1 MKTGTHSSY
10 GLGHKLLRRKKKMFR
25 GVAQMEIGPLIK
37 LHRIK
42 QNMTQE
48 DLAAGI
54 VSESYL
60 SKIENQ
66 KTDASPEVISLLCER
81 LGIQLNAENEDMI
94 KEKAEEWFALLYD
107 AHSPEERDLKFMELE
122 KLFKNSNSDHEIIY
136 EIHKIRYFLISN
148 QNEKT
153 KDQIEK
159 LTHLEYSF
167 DSKHNF
173 FWNKYLGNYFQTNE
187 DDNTKALHH
196 YELAESLIKRVEL
209 SEADIADI
217 HYTLAVT
224 HTRLINN
231 LKSMEYSNKALDV
244 FRHNYNFIRCAQCH
258 ILLGIS
264 YRRMHM
270 IDMAI
275 KQYNMAKHLGE
286 ITENSEVI
294 QLSNHNLGYLH
305 STLGESDKAI
315 NYLEKAYDMG
325 SNITATQI
333 NTAISLIKEY
343 YNNRSLEKAKK
354 ILEENYHLVE
364 ELPAHNKKTF
374 KLEMDVYRFAIYN
387 EYDQLE
393 HTIIN
398 VFLPYLDEKSDYANI
413 VNYANMIGEHFEKQ
427 KKYKNAANYYKLA
440 SSSYQKLLKF

>member
-1 MKTGTHSSY
+1 
-10 GLGHKLLRRKKKMFR
+10 
-25 GVAQMEIGPLIK
+25 MEIGPLIK

-66 KTDASPEVISLLCER
+66 KTDASPEVIALLCER

-94 KEKAEEWFALLYD
+94 KEKAEEWFALLYVTK
-107 AHSPEERDLKFMELE
+107 SREEQKARFQELE
-122 KLFKNSNSDHEIIY
+122 QLFKNSNSDYEILF
-136 EIHKIRYFLISN
+136 EIHKVRYYLVSN
-148 QNEKT
+148 DEQKT
-153 KDQIEK
+153 KEQIEK
-159 LTHLEYSF
+159 LRNLEYSF
-167 DSKHNF
+167 DSKQNF
-173 FWNKYLGNYFQTNE
+173 FWNKYLGNYYQINE
-187 DDNTKALHH
+187 DDNVKALHY
-196 YELAESLIKRVEL
+196 YEIAESLIKNIEL
-209 SEADIADI
+209 TETDIADI

-231 LKSMEYSNKALDV
+231 LKSMEHANKALDV
-244 FRHNYNFIRCAQCH
+244 FRQNYNFVRCAQCH

-305 STLGESDKAI
+305 STLGESEEAI
-315 NYLEKAYDMG
+315 RYLEQAYAMG
-325 SNITATQI
+325 SNVTATQI
-333 NTAISLIKEY
+333 NTVISLIKEY
-343 YNNRSLEKAKK
+343 YNSGRLNEAKE
-354 ILEENYHLVE
+354 ILEQNYQLVE
-364 ELPAHNKKTF
+364 ELPVHNKRTF
-374 KLEMDVYRFAIYN
+374 KLELDVYKYAIYK
-387 EYDQLE
+387 EYNQLE

-398 VFLPYLDEKSDYANI
+398 EFLPYLEEKSDYANI
-413 VNYANMIGEHFEKQ
+413 VNYANMIGEHFEKL
-427 KKYKNAANYYKLA
+427 KKYKNAAHFYKLA